1 MEATH
6 VVAVGQIMPFAFLAR
21 GRRLTIKC
29 TLRGELAPGIDDFIL
44 IFDTQNLVANHDFIA
59 CRYVEMLEQQQAWLV
74 YGLQELYRRTSEG
87 DGWPGEPLKC
97 EANGHPLTHDLLNRL
112 GALDQNKGERF
123 EENTESMQQELWKQ
137 NAGHM
142 QRQDSSD
149 GSSESAQSPVLAS
162 RFSDT
167 FARQPLTPPTFSPPS
182 RQGPMIKT
190 EPQMVSNT
198 PNFIPPLAMHGD
210 VVNPIA
216 LQSPQQ
222 WPNGLSNFDD
232 MDLMTTADYTN
243 LSFDDS
249 ISSPMFNRQIPMNCM
264 SYMDTK
270 NDYEDISQFLNAN
283 PPEIAS
289 T

>member
-1 MEATH
+1 MT
-6 VVAVGQIMPFAFLAR
+6 AR
-21 GRRLTIKC
+21 QPSPASDNSHSDSNVRKRCDGGNPCGRCRTDNAIC
-29 TLRGELAPGIDDFIL
+29 VFGERKKA
-44 IFDTQNLVANHDFIA
+44 HDKVYPKG
-59 CRYVEMLEQQQAWLV
+59 YVEMLEQQQAWLV

-97 EANGHPLTHDLLNRL
+97 EANGHPLTHDLLTRL
-112 GALDQNKGERF
+112 GALDQSKGERF
-123 EENTESMQQELWKQ
+123 EENTESMQQDLWKQ

-149 GSSESAQSPVLAS
+149 GSSESAHSPVLPS

-167 FARQPLTPPTFSPPS
+167 FSRQPLTPPTFSPSS
-182 RQGPMIKT
+182 RQGPTIKT
-190 EPQMVSNT
+190 EPQLVSNS

-222 WPNGLSNFDD
+222 WPNSINNFDD

-249 ISSPMFNRQIPMNCM
+249 ISSPMFNRQIPINCM